1 MKEKPDF
8 GAFRAPQSIFR
19 KPVYKLL
26 MKYRNYFDNTIMLVI
41 IANIVVMCM
50 TYDDEPAHYT
60 AILEDLNTVFIVIF
74 FLECIIKIY
83 GLGFVPYI
91 YKGANRF
98 DFFLVILS
106 IGDFVMDNLN
116 LSSNKE
122 LTIAP

>member
-1 MKEKPDF
+1 MF
-8 GAFRAPQSIFR
+8 
-19 KPVYKLL
+19 
-26 MKYRNYFDNTIMLVI
+26 VI

-50 TYDDEPAHYT
+50 TYDDEPESYT
-60 AILEDLNTVFIVIF
+60 NILKTLNTAFIIIF
-74 FLECIIKIY
+74 LLECIIKIY
-83 GLGFVPYI
+83 GLGFLPYI

-106 IGDFVMDNLN
+106 IGDFIMDNLN